1 MYSEDMETGPCLIV
15 AGEKWVTIGP
25 MLVVVV
31 GEEIERW
38 ESLAEETSR
47 NLDTVGVVE
56 EKFDGYGFE
65 KVQYVHIQFLFG
77 GDAGLR
83 IGVEL
88 GPSGNLKC
96 NLIFE

>member
-1 MYSEDMETGPCLIV
+1 MRVSGGGGIPQFRHGGI
-15 AGEKWVTIGP
+15 
-25 MLVVVV
+25 
-31 GEEIERW
+31 
-38 ESLAEETSR
+38 
-47 NLDTVGVVE
+47 VGVVE

-65 KVQYVHIQFLFG
+65 KVQYVQIQFLFG